1 MYTPKPTDTSGVELP
16 ADLMKLAED
25 LARNVH
31 DVWAAARI
39 AEGWTYGPVRD
50 DANRRTP
57 CLVPYDELPESE
69 RDYDRRTS
77 QETLRY
83 IISRGFKIE
92 KNE

>member
-16 ADLMKLAED
+16 GDLIELAEA

-92 KNE
+92 KKE

>member
-16 ADLMKLAED
+16 ADLMDLAED

-92 KNE
+92 KDE

>member
-92 KNE
+92 KDE

>member
-16 ADLMKLAED
+16 ADLMDLAED

>member
-1 MYTPKPTDTSGVELP
+1 MALPTD
-16 ADLMKLAED
+16 LMDLAED

-57 CLVPYDELPESE
+57 CLVPYDELPQSE